1 MWQFLTILLA
11 CALVVLQLAWWWRWV
26 RARREM
32 DGLRRELAAAEQL
45 RHEVMANVSHQI

>member
-1 MWQFLTILLA
+1 MRQFLAILFA
-11 CALVVLQLAWWWRWV
+11 GALVVLQLAWWSRWV

-32 DGLRRELAAAEQL
+32 DRLRRELAAADQR